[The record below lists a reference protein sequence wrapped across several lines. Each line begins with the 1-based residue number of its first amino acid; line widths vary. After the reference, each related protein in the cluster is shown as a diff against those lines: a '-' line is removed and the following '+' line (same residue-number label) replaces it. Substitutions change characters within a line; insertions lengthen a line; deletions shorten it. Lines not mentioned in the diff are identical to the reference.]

1 VNTRSFD
8 RCEIETASGLDDTNV
23 VVQLCGMQT
32 AALRHD
38 QLYHEVLGRILR
50 SIADGDF
57 PPGDLFPS
65 ERQLEQQ
72 FGVNR
77 AVIRKAMLTLQ
88 QMRIVELPA
97 EGGGRVL
104 GHGPPQGAIAAGVG
118 AAACNVLANSASAGD
133 HLKDARLFFEAG
145 MARMAAERADA
156 ADLSRL
162 EAALLANRA
171 ALGTGLGFVTTD
183 MAFHVA
189 IAETARNPI
198 YLAVS
203 RAMVDWLVRFRIG
216 MVSAPGA
223 EMIGFSEHAR
233 IFEMIARHDPDGAA
247 AAMGAHVT
255 RMNRFY
261 RRFEKPAS
269 ETSVG

>member
-1 VNTRSFD
+1 
-8 RCEIETASGLDDTNV
+8 
-23 VVQLCGMQT
+23 MQT
-32 AALRHD
+32 AVLRHD
-38 QLYHEVLGRILR
+38 QLYHEVLGRLLR

-57 PPGDLFPS
+57 LPGDLFPS

-72 FGVNR
+72 FGVDQ
-77 AVIRKAMLTLQ
+77 AVIRRAMLTLQ
-88 QMRIVELPA
+88 QMRIVEISV
-97 EGGGRVL
+97 EDSGRVL
-104 GHGPPQGAIAAGVG
+104 GHGAPQGMIAAEVG
-118 AAACNVLANSASAGD
+118 AAACDMLANSASAGD

-156 ADLSRL
+156 ADLRKL

-171 ALGTGLGFVTTD
+171 ALRTGLGFVSTD
-183 MAFHVA
+183 MAFHTA
-189 IAETARNPI
+189 IAEVARNPI

-203 RAMVDWLVRFRIG
+203 RAMFDWLARCRIG
-216 MVSAPGA
+216 MISAPGA

-247 AAMGAHVT
+247 AAMSAHVT

-261 RRFEKPAS
+261 RRFEKSAS
-269 ETSVG
+269 EASVG